1 MSHRSDFKSGDL
13 LDRREVVG
21 GMAGLAVLATQIV
34 AAAESSPV
42 SAVPADH
49 KTTVLITGSNRG
61 LGLEFVRQYAPR
73 GYKIIA
79 TCREPGQA
87 EELKKLAEKTS
98 DIVIE
103 RLDVADH
110 GQIDALAD
118 KYRGVLID
126 ILLNNAGIGGGAENQ
141 VFGKLKY
148 DVFHEVMQV
157 NALGPLKMAEAFLQN
172 VAASPM
178 KKLMTVSSSQG
189 SIGKVT
195 MPRLYWYRSSKS
207 ALNMVMVNL
216 ALELKRQNIIVGL
229 VTPGA
234 TDTDFMK
241 GMPKSM
247 LRKPEVAAAD
257 MIRGI
262 DNFTL
267 ETTGQFVN
275 YDGTLLPW

>member
-1 MSHRSDFKSGDL
+1 MTDS

-21 GMAGLAVLATQIV
+21 GMAGLAVLASQIV
-34 AAAESSPV
+34 AAAERGAAPE
-42 SAVPADH
+42 VPADH

-61 LGLEFVRQYAPR
+61 LGLEFVRQFSPR

-87 EELKKLAEKTS
+87 VELKKLAEKS
-98 DIVIE
+98 GDIVIE

-110 GQIDALAD
+110 AQIDALAD
-118 KYRGVLID
+118 KYRGVPID

-141 VFGKLKY
+141 EFGKFKY
-148 DVFHEVMQV
+148 EVFHDVMQV
-157 NALGPLKMAEAFLQN
+157 NALGPLKMAEAFVQN
-172 VAASPM
+172 VAASPL

-207 ALNMVMVNL
+207 ALNMVMANL

-229 VTPGA
+229 VTPGP

-241 GMPKSM
+241 GLPKAM
-247 LRKPEVAAAD
+247 LRRPEVAAAD

-267 ETTGQFVN
+267 EKTGQFVN